1 MRFENGKSS
10 KARGHRRTARG
21 QQCDGVK
28 GALRPEGRQRGD
40 AEKIIRLAD
49 ELGYRQPSARRREA
63 DGGSCSIGVLISE
76 RYLDKYDSFY
86 RLICQQVATE
96 AVRQECFTMMEP
108 MEHEAED
115 QPALPRLVQEQRVD
129 GLLVI
134 GRLAEGYRSLRWRD
148 MITSSIRDS
157 ATCPLTTCEVDT
169 KEMACRGVRMLTGK
183 IAGKDYRQ
191 GISIVEGHMVIKDSV
206 RRIAEGL

>member
-1 MRFENGKSS
+1 MAKAVKLADIAGRLGVSNVTVS
-10 KARGHRRTARG
+10 KALSG
-21 QQCDGVK
+21 QKGVSEEM
-28 GALRPEGRQRGD
+28 R
-40 AEKIIRLAD
+40 EKIIRLAD

-63 DGGSCSIGVLISE
+63 AGGSCSIGVLISE

-108 MEHEAED
+108 VEHEAED

-148 MITSSIRDS
+148 MVTSSIRDS
-157 ATCPLTTCEVDT
+157 ATCPSRPARWTQRRWRAG
-169 KEMACRGVRMLTGK
+169 ACACSQGRSPERIT
-183 IAGKDYRQ
+183 AGASASWRD
-191 GISIVEGHMVIKDSV
+191 IW
-206 RRIAEGL
+206 